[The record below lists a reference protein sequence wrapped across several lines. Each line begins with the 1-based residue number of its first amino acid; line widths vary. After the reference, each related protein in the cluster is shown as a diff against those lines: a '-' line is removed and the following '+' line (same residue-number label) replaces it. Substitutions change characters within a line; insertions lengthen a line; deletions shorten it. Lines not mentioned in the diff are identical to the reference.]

1 MERHRLLATMQS
13 KKPLPFSTG
22 RTTMLVSNI
31 VLFPVLSKESLFV
44 SMEDHHLTE
53 YRLHTWGV
61 SEH

>member
-13 KKPLPFSTG
+13 KKPLPFSTA
-22 RTTMLVSNI
+22 TTMLVSNI
-31 VLFPVLSKESLFV
+31 VLFSVLSKESLFV
-44 SMEDHHLTE
+44 SMEDHYLTE